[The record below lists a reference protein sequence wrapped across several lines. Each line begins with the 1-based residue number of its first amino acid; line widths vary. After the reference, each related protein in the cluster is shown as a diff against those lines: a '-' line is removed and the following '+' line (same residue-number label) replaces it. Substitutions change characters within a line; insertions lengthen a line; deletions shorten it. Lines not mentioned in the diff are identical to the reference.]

1 MPELLDEWRPDAQ
14 YSQCIAAW
22 KTLPPR
28 PARSAE
34 FPPDMQPRLAAALG
48 RRGIRNLYTH
58 QRSAWQAVR
67 SGKHIVVV
75 TGTASG
81 KTLCYNLPVLDGLL
95 RDGDARA
102 LYLFPTKALAQ
113 D

>member
-1 MPELLDEWRPDAQ
+1 MALPELLDEWRHDTQFAQ
-14 YSQCIAAW
+14 CTAAW
-22 KTLPPR
+22 KTLPQR

-34 FPPDMQPRLAAALG
+34 FPADMQPRLAAALR
-48 RRGIRNLYTH
+48 RRGIRSLYTH

-95 RDGDARA
+95 RDGNARA
-102 LYLFPTKALAQ
+102 
-113 D
+113 